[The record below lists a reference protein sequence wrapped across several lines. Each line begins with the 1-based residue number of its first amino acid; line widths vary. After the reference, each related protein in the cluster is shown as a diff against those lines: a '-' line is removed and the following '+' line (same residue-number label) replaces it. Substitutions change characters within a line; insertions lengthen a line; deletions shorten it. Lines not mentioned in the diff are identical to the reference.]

1 MEKVINLLI
10 KQVENQRLRLN
21 NLEYITESY
30 HDWKNEKEEFIKHI
44 KDKAKEAA
52 KNGTKDSVPNKQQ
65 QSISESKSSSSS

>member
-1 MEKVINLLI
+1 MEKIINLLI

-44 KDKAKEAA
+44 KDKAA
-52 KNGTKDSVPNKQQ
+52 KKAEDGIESSVPDKQQ
-65 QSISESKSSSSS
+65 QSISKRKSSSSS